1 MSKFDYLKNIYE
13 DLDHTA
19 AYSGAD
25 KFYKYVK
32 KKK

>member
-1 MSKFDYLKNIYE
+1 MSKSEYLKNIYE

-25 KFYKYVK
+25 KLYKY
-32 KKK
+32 